1 MFIRSISSAAMA
13 TREHAAAAWIIAP
26 LAIPGEQCSRAC
38 CKGRTLKVRH
48 AMSSGVTEGY
58 ISGGHSGQV
67 QVKLSRHVSGG
78 VQSPSF
84 MHSMNSH
91 WLVLKLHRLSRVPRT
106 VSQ

>member
-1 MFIRSISSAAMA
+1 MLIRSISSATMA
-13 TREHAAAAWIIAP
+13 TTEHAAAAWIIAP
-26 LAIPGEQCSRAC
+26 LVLPGKQWSRAC
-38 CKGRTLKVRH
+38 SEGRTLKVRH
-48 AMSSGVTEGY
+48 AMSLRVTEAY